1 MFIVVDWYEV
11 NTVGK
16 KWHWDKK
23 KIPFPGLFMLNT
35 DTILPSNSL
44 SLKYF
49 AGGIKSYG
57 HFNFWSKI
65 ALKVTLLSDK

>member
-1 MFIVVDWYEV
+1 MYVTMGE
-11 NTVGK
+11 K
-16 KWHWDKK
+16 RHWDKK
-23 KIPFPGLFMLNT
+23 NIPFPGLCVLNT
-35 DTILPSNSL
+35 DIILSSNSL

-49 AGGIKSYG
+49 TGGIKSYG